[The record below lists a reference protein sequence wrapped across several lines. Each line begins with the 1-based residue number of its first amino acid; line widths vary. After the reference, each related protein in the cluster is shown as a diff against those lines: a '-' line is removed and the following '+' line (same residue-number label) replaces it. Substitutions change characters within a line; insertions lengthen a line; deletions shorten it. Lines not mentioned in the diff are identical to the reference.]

1 MNKGKN
7 YILIIGSKPESKLP
21 DLNVETFYTANGAAE
36 RASEYKKKYPKTNFI
51 SIVSGFEFIKNIEVQ
66 NRVVEAKPSFL
77 ISRSDKI
84 DLSKYNFSKSL
95 KFLYFSNLNQ
105 YLFQCQF
112 FKLGIWDLLISELN
126 YEETIRKKLMLFVKT
141 IKYFRFSGVSTG
153 FFAILYA
160 LKKHPNSKVII
171 TGIGM
176 SFGGYFYDKKGSRYN
191 NRSKVDIALMKNIK
205 MKYKERLFTIDS
217 EFSRL
222 TGIKFIDVKTF

>member
-1 MNKGKN
+1 
-7 YILIIGSKPESKLP
+7 
-21 DLNVETFYTANGAAE
+21 
-36 RASEYKKKYPKTNFI
+36 
-51 SIVSGFEFIKNIEVQ
+51 
-66 NRVVEAKPSFL
+66 
-77 ISRSDKI
+77 
-84 DLSKYNFSKSL
+84 
-95 KFLYFSNLNQ
+95 
-105 YLFQCQF
+105 
-112 FKLGIWDLLISELN
+112 
-126 YEETIRKKLMLFVKT
+126 MLFVKT